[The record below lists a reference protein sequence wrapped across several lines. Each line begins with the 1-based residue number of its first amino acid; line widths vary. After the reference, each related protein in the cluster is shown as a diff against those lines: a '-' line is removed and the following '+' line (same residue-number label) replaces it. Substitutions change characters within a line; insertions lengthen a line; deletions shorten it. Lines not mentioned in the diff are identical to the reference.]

1 VTIVGN
7 DERIGHWTKPSAE
20 REYLEIY
27 DALREEQFSDA
38 DVLDVD
44 TRYGTTRVYHRR
56 GSGVPIVMV
65 PGAGAPSL
73 MWAPLLN
80 ELDGCD
86 AYVLDIVGDAGRSV
100 QRTPMPQ
107 RDDLSHWLDDVLDG
121 LTLDRVHVVGA
132 SYGGWVAL
140 TYAGHARERVV
151 SIALLEPVLGK
162 LRAWFWVH
170 GLLTGLA
177 LLLPSGLRRRAANGL
192 HMQALVVDDKRPRR
206 LGFLAQTKYRRGFPK
221 FRPVDDNELAS
232 IPVPA
237 LVLLGRHSQVH
248 KGAEMLARIRAVAPA
263 TVDASIIED
272 AGHALPFD
280 QSAEIAPRVRSFLA
294 QSPNIS
300 K

>member
-1 VTIVGN
+1 MGN
-7 DERIGHWTKPSAE
+7 DERIGHWTKPSGE

-27 DALREEQFSDA
+27 DALREEQFADA
-38 DVLDVD
+38 EVLDID

-56 GSGVPIVMV
+56 GSGVPIVFV

-73 MWAPLLN
+73 MWVPLLN
-80 ELDGCD
+80 QLDGCD

-107 RDDLSHWLDDVLDG
+107 RNDLSHWLDDVLDG
-121 LTLDRVHVVGA
+121 LTLDRVHVTGA

-140 TYAGHARERVV
+140 TYAGHAPERVV

-170 GLLTGLA
+170 GLLTGMA
-177 LLLPSGLRRRAANGL
+177 LLLPSSLRLRAANAL
-192 HMQALVVDDKRPRR
+192 HMQALVLDDKRPRR
-206 LGFLAQTKYRRGFPK
+206 LGFLSQTKYRRGFPK
-221 FRPVDDNELAS
+221 FRPVDDDELAS

-237 LVLLGRHSQVH
+237 LILLGGHSQVH
-248 KGAEMLARIRAVAPA
+248 KSGELLARIRAVAPPS
-263 TVDASIIED
+263 VEASIVDD

-280 QSAEIAPRVRSFLA
+280 QPAEIAPLIRRFFA

-300 K
+300 T